1 MLARARILVSMNTLS
16 VERRAAILA
25 ALVEGASVRAAG
37 RIAGAAKGT
46 VLKLLAEVGSACLAY
61 QRRVLVNLPC
71 KRLEADEIWSFVG
84 AKMANTAPELRG
96 TAQRGDVWTWTA
108 ICADTKLIPC
118 WLIGPRDSEAARTFM
133 LDVASRMAGR
143 IQLTTD
149 GLNWYLSAVQNAFGW
164 NGADY
169 AQLVKTYGAPQDKG
183 AARRY
188 SPPVCTGALKV
199 PIMGKPDESLISTS
213 YAERHN
219 LTIRMQNRR
228 YTRLTNA
235 FSKKVEN
242 HGHSFALSMMHYNF
256 CRVHQTL
263 TRANGGI
270 HLTPAMAAGITNH
283 RWTLEEVLA
292 LPQVAEKAA

>member
-1 MLARARILVSMNTLS
+1 MNTLS
-16 VERRAAILA
+16 ADRRAAILA

-37 RIAGAAKGT
+37 RMVGAAKGT
-46 VLKLLAEVGSACLAY
+46 VLKLLAEVGSACLDY
-61 QRRVLVNLPC
+61 QRRVFVNLPC
-71 KRLEADEIWSFVG
+71 KRIEADEIWSFVG
-84 AKMANTAPELRG
+84 AKMANTEPHLRG
-96 TAQRGDVWTWTA
+96 TCLKGDVWTWTA

-118 WLIGPRDSEAARTFM
+118 WLIGPRDAEAAHTFM

-149 GLNWYLSAVQNAFGW
+149 GLNWYLSAVENAFGW
-164 NGADY
+164 DGADY
-169 AQLVKTYGAPQDKG
+169 AQLVKTYGQPEDKG
-183 AARRY
+183 AVRRY

-199 PIMGKPDESLISTS
+199 PVMGNPDDRLISTS

-242 HGHSFALSMMHYNF
+242 HAYSFALSMMHYNF
-256 CRVHQTL
+256 CRAHQTL
-263 TRANGGI
+263 TRANRGI
-270 HLTPAMAAGITNH
+270 HLTPAMAADVTDH

-292 LPQVAEKAA
+292 VLLAAAKAA